1 MKKIRENKV
10 FIVDSISMMMLKKD
24 EEMKPMLDKIAESG
38 DDEDITDI
46 VDKLENTIK
55 TKYGVEEI
63 VFAN

>member
-1 MKKIRENKV
+1 MKKIRKNKV
-10 FIVDSISMMMLKKD
+10 FIVDSISMMMLEKD

-46 VDKLENTIK
+46 VNKLENTIK

>member
-1 MKKIRENKV
+1 MEKIRKNKV
-10 FIVDSISMMMLKKD
+10 FIVDSISMMMLEKD

-46 VDKLENTIK
+46 VNKLENIIK

>member
-10 FIVDSISMMMLKKD
+10 FIVDSISMMMLEKD

-46 VDKLENTIK
+46 VNKLENTIK